1 MEVAAGEFALLGLG
15 ECITELFP
23 LDLESDI
30 LKPFFEKKT
39 RQMSRIKGSK
49 SKICTSRPPQNGPGV
64 RVSVTDSRFCTKV
77 LLDFLCN
84 A

>member
-30 LKPFFEKKT
+30 LKPFLKKT

-49 SKICTSRPPQNGPGV
+49 V
-64 RVSVTDSRFCTKV
+64 VFV
-77 LLDFLCN
+77 LQGHPKMGQV
-84 A
+84 

>member
-30 LKPFFEKKT
+30 LKPFLEKNSSNVKNQ
-39 RQMSRIKGSK
+39 RLK
-49 SKICTSRPPQNGPGV
+49 SNIGTSRPPQNGPGV